1 MKKLIICINHQNLIR
16 FEQLALEIAEGIE
29 SHCQFEININPEK
42 TQAVVNIQLINFKPS
57 LVCVD
62 PGKFEELRMR
72 ALDIAK
78 ASNTRIRI
86 MVTFDQEKTHADADI
101 MLLGV
106 TK

>member
-57 LVCVD
+57 LFCVD

-72 ALDIAK
+72 ALDLAK
-78 ASNTRIRI
+78 ASNSGIKIVIR
-86 MVTFDQEKTHADADI
+86 VDKEKTRAEADI
-101 MLLGV
+101 LLLGV